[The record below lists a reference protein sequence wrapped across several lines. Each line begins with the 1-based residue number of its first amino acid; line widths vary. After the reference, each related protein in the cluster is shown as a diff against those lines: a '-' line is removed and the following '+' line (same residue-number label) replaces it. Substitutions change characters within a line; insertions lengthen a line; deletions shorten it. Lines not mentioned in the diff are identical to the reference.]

1 MRCEI
6 RHTTEY
12 HYPKPAWN
20 SFNEVRLHPVQEVR
34 QTLRSFHL
42 NVTPEAEITSH
53 KDYFGALVHHV
64 HVHEPHTELRIEAQA
79 IVDTHAVTLPL
90 PAPMSVLEGVRAANI
105 EFLVPSPRVPAG
117 DWPEIFE
124 VRRPAPDDDLPGFLS
139 DLNTYLYRRFTYD
152 TKATAVSTPLAEFA
166 RHGRGVCQDF
176 THAMLGILRQLGIPA
191 RYVSGYLYSGGE
203 MLGAEAT
210 HAWVEALI
218 PGYGW
223 LGYDPTNNCLANEK
237 HIKIAH
243 GREYSDV
250 SPVRGTY
257 FGGGQGKLDV
267 AVHVYGDQ

>member
-12 HYPKPAWN
+12 HYPKPAWD
-20 SFNEVRLHPVQEVR
+20 SFNQVRLHPIQEVR

-42 NVTPEAEITSH
+42 NVTPEAEVTSH
-53 KDYFGALVHHV
+53 KDYFGAIVHHV
-64 HVHEPHTELRIEAQA
+64 HVHEPHTHLLIEAQA
-79 IVDTHAVTLPL
+79 LVDTHAVTLPL
-90 PAPMSVLEGVRAANI
+90 PAPMSVLQGARAHNT

-117 DWPEIFE
+117 PWPELFG
-124 VRRPAPDDDLPGFLS
+124 VARPGPGDDLPGFLMS
-139 DLNTYLYRRFTYD
+139 LTTTLYRMFTYD
-152 TKATAVSTPLAEFA
+152 PKATGVNTPLAEFA
-166 RHGRGVCQDF
+166 GLKRGVCQDF
-176 THAMLGILRQLGIPA
+176 THAMLGITRQLGIPA

-210 HAWVEALI
+210 HAWVECLI

-223 LGYDPTNNCLANEK
+223 LGYDPTNNCLAAEK

-257 FGGGQGKLDV
+257 YGGGQGKLDV
-267 AVHVYGDQ
+267 AVHVYGEQ